1 MLESLT
7 IGYCDYFGLI
17 VTISADN
24 FSQEK
29 DISYYK
35 YKFKKEHDRIDALA
49 FTGDVGSLTIC
60 VDVLYGSGGE
70 FAIGPD
76 DVADGDAAVVEG
88 GEVGANFG
96 DDSDAAPAV
105 GAAVASDLAPA
116 PGRY

>member
-7 IGYCDYFGLI
+7 IGLI

-24 FSQEK
+24 CSQEE
-29 DISYYK
+29 DIFN
-35 YKFKKEHDRIDALA
+35 YKFKKEHDRIDALP
-49 FTGDVGSLTIC
+49 FTGDVGDLTIC

-76 DVADGDAAVVEG
+76 DVAGGDAAVVEG

-105 GAAVASDLAPA
+105 GAAGASDLAPA